1 MHSTLWIK
9 GTKSKSLE
17 GKTVVLA
24 VTGSIAAVRVVE
36 LARELIRNGANVYAV
51 MSEAATRILHPD
63 ALHYATGHEVITD
76 ITGGVEH
83 VGMCGIQG
91 MADLLLIAPA
101 TANTISKIA
110 MGIDDTPVTTFAT
123 TAIGSGVTTIV
134 VPAMHQS
141 MYDHPAVKSNLEKL
155 GNYGISLVGPRV
167 EEGIAKIVPN
177 DDIVLAVERELMGKK
192 LAGKKIVLTSGAT
205 AEAIDPIRILTNR
218 ASGKTGQEL
227 AREAFR
233 RGGDVTIIH
242 RNELDLDGINEVYA
256 ESAAS
261 MLDSC
266 MKEID
271 RGCDVFISS
280 AAISDYTLDS
290 SRSKIKSGQNLVLEM
305 YPTEKILPQVR
316 GKHPGIVIVGFK
328 AETGVGE
335 KKLVGSAT
343 RMLEEYGLDMVVAND
358 VEGGGMGTSG
368 NSVYIL
374 QDGASAPH
382 YSGSKR
388 YLASIIMD
396 RVEQILL

>member
-83 VGMCGIQG
+83 VGMCGMQG

-123 TAIGSGVTTIV
+123 TAIGSGMPTIV

-141 MYDHPAVKSNLEKL
+141 MYDHPAVHSNLEKL
-155 GNYGISLVGPRV
+155 GSYDISLVGPRV
-167 EEGIAKIVPN
+167 EEGIAKIASN
-177 DDIVLAVERELMGKK
+177 DDIVLAVERQLMGKK

-242 RNELDLDGINEVYA
+242 RNELDVDGINEVYA

-261 MLDSC
+261 MLDRC
-266 MKEID
+266 MEEID

-290 SRSKIKSGQNLVLEM
+290 SRSKIKSGQNLILEM
-305 YPTEKILPQVR
+305 HSTEKILPQVR
-316 GKHPGIVIVGFK
+316 GNHPYIVIVGFK
-328 AETGVGE
+328 AETGVDE
-335 KKLVGSAT
+335 KELVGSAA

-358 VEGGGMGTSG
+358 VGGGGMGTSD

-374 QDGASAPH
+374 QEGLSPSH

-388 YLASIIMD
+388 YLASVIMD
-396 RVEQILL
+396 RLEQILL